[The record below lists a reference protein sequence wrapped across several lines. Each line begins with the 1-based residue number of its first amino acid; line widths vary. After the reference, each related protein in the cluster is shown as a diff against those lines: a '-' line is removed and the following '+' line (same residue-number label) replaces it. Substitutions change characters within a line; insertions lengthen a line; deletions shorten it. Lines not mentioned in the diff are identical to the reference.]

1 MHNERALPERR
12 KDMTTIAIANMIKDH
27 YTLSQKAQIVIDFLG
42 RVSNNITRDSFYS
55 QKTMAE
61 KLHISYSSIQRAIRE
76 LKAIGVLIVKPR
88 HDMDHNG
95 RQTSNLYTIVTQEE
109 LQKLIREEKMRQEEE
124 VTAAK
129 ETEPKA
135 DLMPQETKE
144 SIINEQMKM
153 DLTMCCEAEEV
164 TQEKDNSES
173 DDLSK
178 QVSYGMPNMKRYQ
191 RIRDAGAEVIDL
203 KEPRGFAMKKPST
216 YLSETAQK
224 RRPIILTLLSNINC
238 FRYRKLLISILTREG

>member
-1 MHNERALPERR
+1 
-12 KDMTTIAIANMIKDH
+12 MTTIAIANMIKDH

-61 KLHISYSSIQRAIRE
+61 KLHVSYSSIQRAIRE

-109 LQKLIREEKMRQEEE
+109 LQKLIREEKKRQEEE
-124 VTAAK
+124 ILDAK
-129 ETEPKA
+129 ETAPEA
-135 DLMPQETKE
+135 DLRAQKTEA
-144 SIINEQMKM
+144 SIINQQVKM
-153 DLTMCCEAEEV
+153 ELTKCCEAEKAA
-164 TQEKDNSES
+164 QEKDNSEA

-178 QVSYGMPNMKRYQ
+178 HVSYGMPVMKRYQ
-191 RIRDAGAEVIDL
+191 RIRESGAEVIGI
-203 KEPRGFAMKKPST
+203 KEPRGFAMKKPSI
-216 YLSETAQK
+216 YLTETTQA

-238 FRYRKLLISILTREG
+238 FRYRKILFSILTREG

>member
-1 MHNERALPERR
+1 
-12 KDMTTIAIANMIKDH
+12 MTTIAIANMIKAH

-124 VTAAK
+124 ILDAK
-129 ETEPKA
+129 ETAPEA
-135 DLMPQETKE
+135 DLRAQKTEA
-144 SIINEQMKM
+144 SIINEQVKM

-164 TQEKDNSES
+164 TQEKDNSEA

-178 QVSYGMPNMKRYQ
+178 YVS
-191 RIRDAGAEVIDL
+191 
-203 KEPRGFAMKKPST
+203 
-216 YLSETAQK
+216 
-224 RRPIILTLLSNINC
+224 
-238 FRYRKLLISILTREG
+238 

>member
-1 MHNERALPERR
+1 MHNEWALPERR

-109 LQKLIREEKMRQEEE
+109 LQKLIREEKMRREEE
-124 VTAAK
+124 FLAAK

-135 DLMPQETKE
+135 DLSVQEIKD
-144 SIINEQMKM
+144 SNINEQVKM
-153 DLTMCCEAEEV
+153 DRTRCCEAEEV

-173 DDLSK
+173 DDISK
-178 QVSYGMPNMKRYQ
+178 QVSYGMPDMKRYQ
-191 RIRDAGAEVIDL
+191 RIREAGVEVINL

-216 YLSETAQK
+216 YLTEIAQK

-238 FRYRKLLISILTREG
+238 FRYRKILISILTREG